1 METATKAVGILFLV
15 AFSMPFESAV
25 IKDQAEAEEW
35 SLWKQVLLY
44 CYKWLFNGAL
54 GKPHPNAH

>member
-1 METATKAVGILFLV
+1 METATKAIAILLLV

-25 IKDQAEAEEW
+25 INDQAEAEEW

-44 CYKWLFNGAL
+44 
-54 GKPHPNAH
+54 